1 MDFLAK
7 RIVIM
12 GLGRFGGGGGAARYL
27 ARHGAKVLIT
37 DTSTAERLAESI
49 TALDGLPIDYRL
61 GKHVEEDFTGADL
74 IIVNPAVR
82 QHDNPFLAAA
92 AAAGVPTTSEI
103 RLLVSQLPD
112 RRRTIGITGTAGKST
127 VVAMLRH
134 LLRKAPAMPRVH
146 LGGNIG
152 GSLLESLETIRPDDW
167 VVLELSSFMLHGLNA
182 DHWSPGVAVVTN
194 CTSNHLDWH
203 RNMANYVA
211 AKQVILKHQKSGDQA
226 VLGESVVSWLTNSG
240 VTRHVVAG
248 DDGEIKLAV
257 PGRHNCFNAACAIR
271 VADAI
276 GVTGD
281 HRFSGLSDFIGL
293 PHRLEL
299 VAAHDGVHYVNDSK
313 ATTPHAMQIAL
324 QSFNLATV
332 HLITGGYDKDVD
344 LSECISLAAQC
355 CRAIYTI
362 GATGDS
368 IADVASVG
376 KAEVIRCQTLDN
388 AVAETTRRTCQG
400 DVVLLSPACPSY
412 DQFSNYEQRGE
423 AFTNAVHGQIK
434 GE

>member
-1 MDFLAK
+1 MDFFAK

-12 GLGRFGGGGGAARYL
+12 GLGRFGGGVGAARYL
-27 ARHGAKVLIT
+27 VRHGAKVLIT
-37 DTSTAERLAESI
+37 DTSTAEQLDESI
-49 TALDGLPIDYRL
+49 AALDGLPIDYRL
-61 GKHVEEDFTGADL
+61 GQHVEEDFTSADL
-74 IIVNPAVR
+74 IVVNPAVY
-82 QHDNPFLAAA
+82 QHGNPFLAAA
-92 AAAGVPTTSEI
+92 AVAGVPTTTEI
-103 RLLVSQLPD
+103 RLLISQLPD
-112 RRRTIGITGTAGKST
+112 RRRTIGVTGTAGKST
-127 VVAMLRH
+127 VVAMLGH
-134 LLRKAPAMPRVH
+134 LLRKAPVMSRVH

-152 GSLLESLETIRPDDW
+152 GSLLESLETIQPDDW

-194 CTSNHLDWH
+194 CMSNHLDWH
-203 RNMANYVA
+203 RNMTNYIA

-226 VLGESVVSWLTNSG
+226 VLGESVASWLTNSG
-240 VTRHVVAG
+240 VTRHVVDGG
-248 DDGEIKLAV
+248 DGGIKLSV
-257 PGRHNCFNAACAIR
+257 PGWHNCFNATCAIR
-271 VADAI
+271 VVDAI

-281 HRFSGLSDFIGL
+281 YRSNGLSDFVGL

-313 ATTPHAMQIAL
+313 ATTPQAMQIAL
-324 QSFNLATV
+324 QSFNPATV
-332 HLITGGYDKDVD
+332 HLITGGYDKDID
-344 LSECISLAAQC
+344 FSECIALAAQC

-376 KAEVIRCQTLDN
+376 KADVIRCQTLDN
-388 AVAETTRRTCQG
+388 AVVETKRRTRHG

-412 DQFSNYEQRGE
+412 DQFSNYKQRGE
-423 AFTNAVHGQIK
+423 AFANAVHGQIK